1 MIPLAL
7 RTKWSVFQTDTPSD
21 MDFLSYE
28 SYMYISA
35 IYMYIWDIYIHSIR
49 YTQKYIF
56 VEIFQGDNASCYFCH
71 ILSQKRGDNSGF
83 IWKYISKTIFFGF
96 FLIKIGFAGKLV
108 NLTDSHTHPFL
119 LRIIYRLIIFIHFLP
134 IANVYKNK

>member
-96 FLIKIGFAGKLV
+96 FFYKNRFCGK
-108 NLTDSHTHPFL
+108 TGKFDRQSHTSFFVENYLQIDNIHSFFT
-119 LRIIYRLIIFIHFLP
+119 YSKRLQ
-134 IANVYKNK
+134 K